1 MLIRNN
7 IQFYLLPSSSSSF
20 FLKKILSYL
29 LYFMYFLFIEILS
42 FFQVILC
49 YSFQALLIIFQ
60 IDQST
65 KFNLFLKFQKILIV
79 VARFVKTLIRVYILI
94 VILSKEI
101 NKKYIVKNKDQM
113 DQMKNLDCN
122 QIKIFINLEIIR
134 EEKLY
139 IFFLNTII

>member
-1 MLIRNN
+1 MLIRNK
-7 IQFYLLPSSSSSF
+7 IQFYLLPSSSSSSSFFFFFF
-20 FLKKILSYL
+20 FLILSYL

-65 KFNLFLKFQKILIV
+65 KFNIFLKFQKILIV

-122 QIKIFINLEIIR
+122 QIKIFIHLEIIV
-134 EEKLY
+134 EEK
-139 IFFLNTII
+139 